1 MTDFLIV
8 GGGLVG
14 MLTARELRSSG
25 ASVTL
30 VERGE
35 TGRESSWAAGGI
47 LSPLRPWCYPQA
59 VTSLARW
66 SQQLYPSLAQ
76 ELTDETG
83 MDPEWTQSGFL
94 ILGNEDQSE
103 ADAWAVRSNVPMKV
117 LQGREI
123 MSLEPALAAQPDN
136 ALWFPQI
143 AQIRPP
149 RLLQALKRSLL
160 LRGVQI
166 KEHTEVSGLAL
177 QGKRAFGVE
186 TAQGRLLADKIII
199 AGGAWSGGLLQSLGL
214 SLPIS
219 PVRGQMIIF
228 KGQPGFITRI
238 ILSKGRYIIPRRDGR
253 ILAGSTEEQ
262 AGFDK
267 TTTDA
272 ALIELRNAALAIVPS
287 LADYEVEHH
296 WAGLRPGSPQGVP
309 FVGPHPRIAGL
320 YVNSGHF
327 RNGIVM
333 APASARLLADIILD
347 APPIV
352 PAGPYAL
359 EAC

>member
-8 GGGLVG
+8 GGGLIG
-14 MLTARELRSSG
+14 MLTARELRSAG

-30 VERGE
+30 IERGE
-35 TGRESSWAAGGI
+35 VGREASWAAGGI
-47 LSPLRPWCYPQA
+47 LSPLYPWRYPA
-59 VTSLARW
+59 SVTSLAQW
-66 SQQLYPSLAQ
+66 SQPRYAALAR
-76 ELTDETG
+76 ELLDETG
-83 MDPEWTQSGFL
+83 IDPEWTQSGLL
-94 ILGNEDQSE
+94 ILDNEDQDE
-103 ADAWAVRSNVPMKV
+103 AGAWAVRSNAQMEV
-117 LQGREI
+117 LQGRAI
-123 MSLEPALAAQPDN
+123 KGLEPALAAQPDN
-136 ALWFPQI
+136 ALWLPQI

-166 KEHTEVSGLAL
+166 QEHVSVTGLAL
-177 QGKRAFGVE
+177 QGERAIGVE
-186 TAQGRLLADKIII
+186 TAQGRLLADKLVI

-219 PVRGQMIIF
+219 PVRGQMILF
-228 KGQPGFITRI
+228 KAKPGFMARI

-253 ILAGSTEEQ
+253 ILVGSTGEQ

-272 ALIELRNAALAIVPS
+272 ALSELRAAAIAIAPDLAE
-287 LADYEVEHH
+287 YEVEHQ

-309 FVGPHPRIAGL
+309 FISPHPQVMGL
-320 YVNSGHF
+320 YINSGHF

-333 APASARLLADIILD
+333 APASARLLADIMLD
-347 APPIV
+347 APPIM
-352 PAGPYAL
+352 PTQPYAL
-359 EAC
+359 EA